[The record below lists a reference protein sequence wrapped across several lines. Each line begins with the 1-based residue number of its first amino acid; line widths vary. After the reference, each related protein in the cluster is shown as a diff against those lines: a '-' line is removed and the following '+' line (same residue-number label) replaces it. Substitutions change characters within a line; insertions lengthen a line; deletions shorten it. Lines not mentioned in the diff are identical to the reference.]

1 MSFAT
6 ITSAKTKKLASAGFL
21 VYTEVNNLNEVLMDT
36 IKSASKII
44 KEGIA
49 LLPDEAKKDFKA
61 QASDITIDE
70 AISNACG
77 ALNKNE
83 ERIAMLGAYAVQEA
97 NRVVTML
104 WRMQLLTPELE
115 AEYRKLPS
123 MEEMARAYNEFTLA
137 RKERM
142 DKVMA
147 DHKVI
152 ADEERELDIFKGI
165 INGIPAEESEK
176 RYDAYKKQ
184 QQQAMA
190 GGR

>member
-1 MSFAT
+1 MVE
-6 ITSAKTKKLASAGFL
+6 IIVDTKKLASASFL
-21 VYTEVNNLNEVLMDT
+21 VYYKSINIFNKRGNMDT

-49 LLPDEAKKDFKA
+49 LLPDDAKKDFKA
-61 QASDITIDE
+61 SASDITIDE
-70 AISNACG
+70 AINNACG
-77 ALNKNE
+77 ALNGNE
-83 ERIAMLGAYAVQEA
+83 EKIAMLSAYAVQEA

-104 WRMQLLTPELE
+104 WRLLLLPPELE
-115 AEYRKLPS
+115 NEYRRLPS
-123 MEEMARAYNEFTLA
+123 MEDMAIAYNEFTSA